1 MYGDKITWLQ
11 RFMLFFQP
19 SPLQSVKAE
28 LKAAEHAAL
37 QSQSMA
43 EYAALRVKI
52 HDLTTEYHNDRVE
65 RLSMFVKNADRLSF
79 EEAPERISAIEFKT
93 AQHTKTYQF
102 QD

>member
-19 SPLQSVKAE
+19 SPIQTVKAE

-65 RLSMFVKNADRLSF
+65 RLSMFVKNVDRSSI
-79 EEAPERISAIEFKT
+79 EEVPERISAIEFKIDR
-93 AQHTKTYQF
+93 HDKTYAF